1 MRHCGYLSAPSA
13 GERGAMADVAHTYAA
28 RTYAAR
34 AHVLKSR
41 ARDRLRPALL
51 SFACTRFEIAGTDS
65 PGGGTGLRWG
75 GGLRKVLTSHP

>member
-1 MRHCGYLSAPSA
+1 MRHCGYLSAPSD
-13 GERGAMADVAHTYAA
+13 GERGAMADAA

-51 SFACTRFEIAGTDS
+51 SFACTRFEIACTDS
-65 PGGGTGLRWG
+65 LGGGTGQRWG